1 MKRSEF
7 KNIYKE
13 LSNKNI
19 AIMGHMGSGKS
30 LIGKIIAKQLGFQ
43 HLDSDLEIIKLTNK
57 SINQIFEEKGE
68 QYFRSVETKTLLS
81 LIGKKNVIISLG
93 GGSILDKLIR
103 DKLIKKSITVFLDTS
118 LKVLEKRLKKS
129 VKRPLLKNV
138 DIKRKL
144 KELDFNRRKYY
155 LQADIIIQNIDNP
168 LNTYKNFIN
177 EFFKLHEKTNS
188 NKNYQ

>member
-7 KNIYKE
+7 MNIFKE
-13 LSNKNI
+13 LGKKNI

-30 LIGKIIAKQLGFQ
+30 LTGKILAKQLGFQ

-81 LIGKKNVIISLG
+81 LIEKKNVIISLG

-118 LKVLEKRLKKS
+118 LKILEKRLKKS

-177 EFFKLHEKTNS
+177 EFFKFHEKTNS

>member
-7 KNIYKE
+7 MNIFKE
-13 LSNKNI
+13 LGKKNI

-30 LIGKIIAKQLGFQ
+30 LMGKILAKQLGFQ

-155 LQADIIIQNIDNP
+155 LQADIIIQNIDTPSNIC
-168 LNTYKNFIN
+168 KNFIK
-177 EFFKLHEKTNS
+177 EFFKFHEKTNS
-188 NKNYQ
+188 NKN

>member
-7 KNIYKE
+7 MNIFKE
-13 LSNKNI
+13 LGKKNI

-30 LIGKIIAKQLGFQ
+30 LTGKILAKQLGFQ

-177 EFFKLHEKTNS
+177 EFFKFHEKTNS

>member
-13 LSNKNI
+13 LNNKNI

-30 LIGKIIAKQLGFQ
+30 LMGKIIAKQLGFQ

-81 LIGKKNVIISLG
+81 LIEKKNVIISLG

-118 LKVLEKRLKKS
+118 LKILEKRLKKS

-177 EFFKLHEKTNS
+177 EFFKFHEKTNS

>member
-7 KNIYKE
+7 MNIFKE
-13 LSNKNI
+13 LGKKNI

-30 LIGKIIAKQLGFQ
+30 LTGKILAKQLGFQ

-68 QYFRSVETKTLLS
+68 QYFRSVETKTLRS

-144 KELDFNRRKYY
+144 KELDFNRRRYY

-168 LNTYKNFIN
+168 LNTCKNFIN
-177 EFFKLHEKTNS
+177 EFFKFHEKTNS

>member
-7 KNIYKE
+7 TNIFKE
-13 LSNKNI
+13 LDKKNI

-30 LIGKIIAKQLGFQ
+30 LAGKILAKQLGFK

-68 QYFRSVETKTLLS
+68 QYFRSVETKILLS
-81 LIGKKNVIISLG
+81 LIEKKNVIISLG

-103 DKLIKKSITVFLDTS
+103 DKLIKKSITIFLDTS

-155 LQADIIIQNIDNP
+155 LQADIIIPNIDNP
-168 LNTYKNFIN
+168 LDTYKNFIN
-177 EFFKLHEKTNS
+177 EFFKFHEKTNS

>member
-7 KNIYKE
+7 TNIFKE
-13 LSNKNI
+13 LGKKNI

-30 LIGKIIAKQLGFQ
+30 LTGKILAKQLGFQ

-68 QYFRSVETKTLLS
+68 QYFRSVETKILLS
-81 LIGKKNVIISLG
+81 LIEKKNVIISLG

-155 LQADIIIQNIDNP
+155 LQADIIIPNIDNP
-168 LNTYKNFIN
+168 LDTYKNFIN
-177 EFFKLHEKTNS
+177 EFFKFHEKTNS

>member
-7 KNIYKE
+7 KNIFKG
-13 LSNKNI
+13 LGKKNI

-30 LIGKIIAKQLGFQ
+30 LMGKIIAKQLGFQ

-68 QYFRSVETKTLLS
+68 EYFRSVETKVLLS
-81 LIGKKNVIISLG
+81 LIEKENVIISLG
-93 GGSILDKLIR
+93 GGSIVEKLIR
-103 DKLIKKSITVFLDTS
+103 VKLKKKSVTIFLDTS

-129 VKRPLLKNV
+129 FKRPLLKNV
-138 DIKRKL
+138 NIEKKI
-144 KELDFNRRKYY
+144 KELDFDRRKYY

-177 EFFKLHEKTNS
+177 EFFKFHEKTNS

>member
-7 KNIYKE
+7 KNILLEFGK
-13 LSNKNI
+13 KNI

-81 LIGKKNVIISLG
+81 LIEKKNVIISLG

-177 EFFKLHEKTNS
+177 EFFKFHEKTNS

>member
-7 KNIYKE
+7 MNIFKE
-13 LSNKNI
+13 LGKKNI

-30 LIGKIIAKQLGFQ
+30 LTGKILAKQLGFQ

-93 GGSILDKLIR
+93 GGSILDKLFR
-103 DKLIKKSITVFLDTS
+103 DKLIK
-118 LKVLEKRLKKS
+118 
-129 VKRPLLKNV
+129 LL
-138 DIKRKL
+138 
-144 KELDFNRRKYY
+144 
-155 LQADIIIQNIDNP
+155 
-168 LNTYKNFIN
+168 
-177 EFFKLHEKTNS
+177 
-188 NKNYQ
+188 